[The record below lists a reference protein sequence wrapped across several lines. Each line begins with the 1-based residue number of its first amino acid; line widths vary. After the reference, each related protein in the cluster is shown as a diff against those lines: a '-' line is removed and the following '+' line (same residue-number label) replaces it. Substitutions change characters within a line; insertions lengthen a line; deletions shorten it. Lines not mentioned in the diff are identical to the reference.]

1 MNVETSNFNI
11 WQILAGIG
19 LFLFGMQL
27 METAIRH
34 LAGRSFKV
42 FLKRQ
47 TAQPLRAVIAGLLV
61 TALLQSSS
69 IVNLLVL
76 AFVGAGILTMRN
88 AMAVILGSNLGS
100 TVYNWIVVYLGF
112 KFDIQSFAF
121 PMMAIGAIGI
131 IFFQS
136 NKKVMHWSH
145 LGFGISLLFLGL
157 SNIKGG
163 VETLVTTVDLSFFN
177 EYGNV
182 VFVLI
187 GFVITAIVQSSAT
200 TVVITLTALNAGI
213 LSFDA
218 AACLVIGSEVGTSVK
233 TILGS
238 IGTVPDKKRVALGNF
253 LQNITSSGVALLL
266 LTPLIFLI
274 QSKMGIKDP
283 LVALVTFQ
291 SLINLIGIII
301 FFPLLPLFS
310 GWLEKQFTHEEQ
322 RTSKYINKLLL
333 DEPEVAIAALEKEGK
348 RLLWNIAELNRK
360 GLEINPESASS
371 ENEISHIRDKS
382 YSEHYEMVK
391 HLNGEI
397 IDFCLELQ
405 NKEASEEYKNRIQ
418 DLMEMFHQTMNA
430 AKSVKDIRHNIKELR
445 DSADDLLHNV
455 YKEIRKS
462 ESAFYKKVNDIIS
475 SDSET
480 ISKDLATLT
489 YDTRSVHD
497 RFITDIYGFSLS
509 KKLHDL
515 ELATL
520 MNVLNEIQSSHNSI
534 IDAFTILHGLN
545 KKV

>member
-1 MNVETSNFNI
+1 VETSNFNI

-42 FLKRQ
+42 FLKKQ
-47 TAQPLRAVIAGLLV
+47 TDHPLRAIVAGLLV

-76 AFVGAGILTMRN
+76 AFVGARILTMRN

-121 PMMAIGAIGI
+121 PLMAIGAVGI
-131 IFFQS
+131 IFFQK
-136 NKKVMHWSH
+136 NKKIMNWSH

-163 VETLVTTVDLSFFN
+163 VETLVTTVDLTFFN

-200 TVVITLTALNAGI
+200 TVVITLSALNAGV
-213 LSFDA
+213 LTFEA
-218 AACLVIGSEVGTSVK
+218 ATCLVIGSEVGTSVK
-233 TILGS
+233 TIIGA

-253 LQNITSSGVALLL
+253 LQNVTSSGVALIL

-274 QSKMGIKDP
+274 QEKMGVKDP

-291 SLINLIGIII
+291 SVINLIGIII
-301 FFPLLPLFS
+301 FYPLLPLFS
-310 GWLEKQFTHEEQ
+310 GWLEKQFTHEDKK
-322 RTSKYINKLLL
+322 TSQFLNKLLL
-333 DEPEVAIAALEKEGK
+333 DEPEVALSALEKEGN

-360 GLEINPESASS
+360 GLEINYRVGNT
-371 ENEISHIRDKS
+371 ENEIEHIRDKS

-397 IDFCLELQ
+397 IDFCLELE
-405 NKEASEEYKNRIQ
+405 NKEAAEEYKERIHE
-418 DLMEMFHQTMNA
+418 LIKVFHLTMNA
-430 AKSVKDIRHNIKELR
+430 AKSVKDIRHNIKDLR

-455 YKEIRKS
+455 YNELRKS
-462 ESAFYKKVNDIIS
+462 ETTFYEKAHDIIS
-475 SDSET
+475 NGSEDVSKELTTLSNDS
-480 ISKDLATLT
+480 KLM
-489 YDTRSVHD
+489 HD
-497 RFITDIYGFSLS
+497 QFIKNIYGFSLS

-534 IDAFTILHGLN
+534 IDAFTLLYHQN
-545 KKV
+545 KTL

>member
-1 MNVETSNFNI
+1 
-11 WQILAGIG
+11 
-19 LFLFGMQL
+19 

-42 FLKRQ
+42 FLKQQ
-47 TAQPLRAVIAGLLV
+47 TAHPLRAVVAGLLV

-76 AFVGAGILTMRN
+76 AFVGARILTMRN

-121 PMMAIGAIGI
+121 PLMAIGAVGI
-131 IFFQS
+131 IFFQK

-182 VFVLI
+182 IFVLI

-200 TVVITLTALNAGI
+200 TVVITLSALNAGV
-213 LSFDA
+213 LSFEA

-233 TILGS
+233 TIIGA

-253 LQNITSSGVALLL
+253 LQNMTSSTVALIL

-274 QSKMGIKDP
+274 QDQMGVRDP

-291 SLINLIGIII
+291 SAINLIGIII
-301 FFPLLPLFS
+301 FYPLLPLFS
-310 GWLEKQFTHEEQ
+310 GWLEKQFTHEDSK
-322 RTSKYINKLLL
+322 TSLFINKLLL
-333 DEPEVAIAALEKEGK
+333 DEPEVAISALEKEGN

-360 GLEINPESASS
+360 GLEINSGIEGT
-371 ENEISHIRDKS
+371 ENEIEHIRDKS
-382 YSEHYEMVK
+382 YSEHYDMVK

-405 NKEASEEYKNRIQ
+405 NKETDEEYNERIQ
-418 DLMEMFHQTMNA
+418 ELMEMFHHTMNA
-430 AKSVKDIRHNIKELR
+430 AKSVKDIRHNIKDLR
-445 DSADDLLHNV
+445 DSAEDLLHNI
-455 YKEIRKS
+455 YNKLRKS
-462 ESAFYKKVNDIIS
+462 ETAFYEKVNDIIS
-475 SDSET
+475 SDSES
-480 ISKDLATLT
+480 IPKDLATLT
-489 YDTRSVHD
+489 YDTKSRHD
-497 RFITDIYGFSLS
+497 LFIKDIYGFSLS

-534 IDAFTILHGLN
+534 IDAFTILHRQN
-545 KKV
+545 KTV